1 MGVKMKTDKIR
12 RIVNLYFVAMLL
24 LLSTALFSFEKE
36 IKAMSATLSDS
47 IVAAGKKNIAV
58 VDFTDLQGNVTEL
71 GRFFAEEFSGTLAS
85 AGKGFK
91 IIDRTH
97 LKTLLIEHK
106 LSTTGIIDPQT
117 VQKLGQIAGVDS
129 LIAGTITPFGDTI
142 RLSVKVLETN
152 TAMVIGAASEDIAKT
167 KAIEELLGKG
177 IGESNQASNT
187 KNISTGPG
195 TQLTVIKPILK
206 VESNGFVF
214 DLLSC
219 RMSGTTIICDFK
231 VTNIGKDQRLSIS
244 AGERTLIIDENGNE
258 ISSSYVQ
265 FGKNESTSDV
275 SNNLATD
282 IPIKARLKFDKI
294 DPAINQLSL
303 LEISCYVGPYSSFLL
318 VQFRNVPISK

>member
-1 MGVKMKTDKIR
+1 MVT
-12 RIVNLYFVAMLL
+12 NLFFVTILI

-36 IKAMSATLSDS
+36 IKAMSSTLADC
-47 IVAAGKKNIAV
+47 IVAAGNKTIAV

-85 AGKGFK
+85 SGKGFK

-97 LKTLLIEHK
+97 LKTILVEHK

-117 VQKLGQIAGVDS
+117 ARKLGQIAGVDS

-142 RLSVKVLETN
+142 RLSIKVLETN
-152 TAMVIGAASEDIAKT
+152 TAMVIGAASGDIAKT
-167 KAIEELLGKG
+167 KAIEELLGRG

-187 KNISTGPG
+187 KNSSAGSGIQPR
-195 TQLTVIKPILK
+195 VIKPMLK

-231 VTNIGKDQRLSIS
+231 ITNIGKDQKLSIAADS
-244 AGERTLIIDENGNE
+244 RSRIIDENGAEVPCIN
-258 ISSSYVQ
+258 VQ
-265 FGKNESTSDV
+265 FGNNAG
-275 SNNLATD
+275 SNWIGTNLATD

-294 DPAINQLSL
+294 DPDINQISL
-303 LEISCYVGPYSSFLL
+303 LEIYCESSSSFSI
-318 VQFRNVPISK
+318 QFRNLLIAK

>member
-1 MGVKMKTDKIR
+1 MKTDKIR
-12 RIVNLYFVAMLL
+12 IIIVANLYFVSMLL

-36 IKAMSATLSDS
+36 IKAMSATLSEC
-47 IVAAGKKNIAV
+47 IVAAGNKTIAV

-85 AGKGFK
+85 AGKGFR

-117 VQKLGQIAGVDS
+117 ARKLGQIAGVDS

-152 TAMVIGAASEDIAKT
+152 TAMVIGAASGDIAKT

-177 IGESNQASNT
+177 IGENTQSPYT
-187 KNISTGPG
+187 KNVSTGSG

-219 RMSGTTIICDFK
+219 RMSGTTLVFDFK
-231 VTNIGKDQRLSIS
+231 ITNIGKDQELQFN
-244 AGERTLIIDENGNE
+244 AGGRTRIIDENGNE
-258 ISSSYVQ
+258 VPGSYVQ
-265 FGKNESTSDV
+265 IGKSENAYSAS
-275 SNNLATD
+275 SNLATD
-282 IPIKARLKFDKI
+282 IPIKARLKFDKN

-303 LEISCYVGPYSSFLL
+303 LEISCYASSSGGFL
-318 VQFRNVPISK
+318 VQFRNLPISK

>member
-1 MGVKMKTDKIR
+1 MKTYKIR
-12 RIVNLYFVAMLL
+12 RIMVTKLFFVTILIL
-24 LLSTALFSFEKE
+24 FSTTLFSFEKE
-36 IKAMSATLSDS
+36 IKAMSTTLADF
-47 IVAAGKKNIAV
+47 IVAAGNKTIAV

-97 LKTLLIEHK
+97 LKTLLAEHK

-117 VQKLGQIAGVDS
+117 ARKLGQIAGVDS
-129 LIAGTITPFGDTI
+129 LITGTITPFGDTI

-152 TAMVIGAASEDIAKT
+152 TAMVIGAASGDIAKT
-167 KAIEELLGKG
+167 KAIEELLGRG

-195 TQLTVIKPILK
+195 TQTKVIKPISK

-219 RMSGTTIICDFK
+219 SMSGTTIICDFK
-231 VTNIGKDQRLSIS
+231 ITNIGKDDCLDVY
-244 AGERTLIIDENGNE
+244 AGDATRIIDENGNE
-258 ISSSYVQ
+258 VSGSYIQ
-265 FGKNESTSDV
+265 FGKNEGSYAARST
-275 SNNLATD
+275 LATD
-282 IPIKARLKFDKI
+282 IPIKARMKFDKADSSI
-294 DPAINQLSL
+294 TQLSL
-303 LEISCYVGPYSSFLL
+303 LEIKGTPCRTGSFLI
-318 VQFRNVPISK
+318 QFRNVPISK

>member
-1 MGVKMKTDKIR
+1 MESNKTK
-12 RIVNLYFVAMLL
+12 RIAVANLYFVAMLL

-36 IKAMSATLSDS
+36 IKAMSTTLSDC
-47 IVAAGKKNIAV
+47 IVAAGNKTIAV

-97 LKTLLIEHK
+97 LKTLLVEHK
-106 LSTTGIIDPQT
+106 LSTTGLIDPQT
-117 VQKLGQIAGVDS
+117 ARKLGQIAGVDS

-152 TAMVIGAASEDIAKT
+152 TAMVIGAASGDIAKT
-167 KAIEELLGKG
+167 KAIEELLGRG
-177 IGESNQASNT
+177 IGDSTQASNT
-187 KNISTGPG
+187 KNISAASGIQPR
-195 TQLTVIKPILK
+195 VIKPILK

-219 RMSGTTIICDFK
+219 RMSGTTLVFDFK
-231 VTNIGKDQRLSIS
+231 ITNIGKDQKLSIAADS
-244 AGERTLIIDENGNE
+244 RSRIIDENGAEVPCIN
-258 ISSSYVQ
+258 VQ
-265 FGKNESTSDV
+265 FGNNAG
-275 SNNLATD
+275 SNWIGTNLATD

-294 DPAINQLSL
+294 DPDINQISL
-303 LEISCYVGPYSSFLL
+303 LEIYCESSSSFSI
-318 VQFRNVPISK
+318 QFRNLLIAK

>member
-1 MGVKMKTDKIR
+1 MESNKTR
-12 RIVNLYFVAMLL
+12 RIAVAKLYFVSILL

-36 IKAMSATLSDS
+36 IKAMSAILSDC
-47 IVAAGKKNIAV
+47 IVAAGNKTIAV

-85 AGKGFK
+85 SGKGFR
-91 IIDRTH
+91 IVDRTH

-117 VQKLGQIAGVDS
+117 ARKLGQIAGVDS

-152 TAMVIGAASEDIAKT
+152 TAMVIGAASGDIAKT

-177 IGESNQASNT
+177 IGESNQPSNT
-187 KNISTGPG
+187 KNISPGPG
-195 TQLTVIKPILK
+195 TQPIVIKPILK

-219 RMSGTTIICDFK
+219 RMSGTTVICDFK
-231 VTNIGKDQRLSIS
+231 ITNIGKDQSLSIS
-244 AGERTLIIDENGNE
+244 AGEKTRIIDENGNE

-265 FGKNESTSDV
+265 FGKNENTYGV

-294 DPAINQLSL
+294 DAVVNQLSL
-303 LEISCYVGPYSSFLL
+303 LEISCGVGPYNSFLL